1 MIVKMPRG
9 RRWHMDGMADYQS
22 WEHDKIEDISHD
34 TDAILSMVGGNE
46 EMDSYDSGLLAG
58 IQASDGRVP

>member
-1 MIVKMPRG
+1 
-9 RRWHMDGMADYQS
+9 MDGMADYQS

-34 TDAILSMVGGNE
+34 TDASLSMVGGNE